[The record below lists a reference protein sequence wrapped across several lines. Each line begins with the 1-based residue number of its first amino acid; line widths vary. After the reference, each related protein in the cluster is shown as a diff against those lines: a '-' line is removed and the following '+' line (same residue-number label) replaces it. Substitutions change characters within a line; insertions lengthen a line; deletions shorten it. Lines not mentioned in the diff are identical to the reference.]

1 MHAPFRAAPLRLL
14 ASLLLLF
21 LTLLASRGEACQDA
35 ARPLGEHEQRR
46 LLDASEMRFLRDRS
60 RALTI
65 DEVASP
71 ARQQDFLP
79 VKGDLS
85 FGFTRDAVWVRLCVR
100 QQSTADAEWRL
111 ASRAPYLDDVR
122 LYTRKGDESGWAE
135 LRSGDL
141 VAVNDRPLPYR
152 SALFPLHFKA
162 DQPQEIYLRLRSTT
176 SLSTALTLHRAD
188 AFRVQA
194 GRDLVGIGIWLGLGI
209 MLSAVNLINWFWTG
223 QRLYLGFAC
232 YVTVIWAGLS
242 FGYGVAGAYVFPDNA
257 LVSHY
262 LTRTLNCI
270 FIGGTIALIRTP
282 LRLAEH
288 FPRINR
294 ALPYI
299 AGFVASFALSIPFDR
314 YVDLIPFAQAFQI
327 MFLLIGCIATWRN
340 MRMGHK
346 GASWMMAAFLC
357 FAIPRLIHLTRA
369 LGLFSW
375 NSDIETVA
383 PSLIAYGV
391 FLHFAILSQL
401 REEQQA
407 RAAAMAASDAQ
418 HRLAEQEERLRS
430 EQSLFFAFAAH
441 ELRSPLGVIL
451 TGLGNLK
458 RSPQADE
465 ATRTHRLTRLT
476 HAAQRMN
483 RLIDRHLRFQR
494 MGQPGFEPN
503 LEREPADLPALR
515 ALQGSRAQHAA
526 RVIEHSI
533 EGRQS
538 LEVMMDAELVTLA
551 ISNLLDNAAK
561 YSDEHTPIRFE
572 LESTDTEV
580 RYRVFNHGRALPR
593 ELAEGNFR
601 VFRRSASS
609 ERSQAGF
616 GIGLALADHVARAH
630 GGRLDCSHQAGTTCF
645 TLSIPLT
652 PPASGEASG

>member
-60 RALTI
+60 GALTI

-122 LYTRKGDESGWAE
+122 LYTRKGDGSGWLE
-135 LRSGDL
+135 LRAGDL

-152 SALFPLHFKA
+152 SALFPLHLKA
-162 DQPQEIYLRLRSTT
+162 DQPQEIYLRLRATT
-176 SLSTALTLHRAD
+176 SLSTALTLHRPET
-188 AFRVQA
+188 FRVEA
-194 GRDLVGIGIWLGLGI
+194 GQDLVGIGIGIGLAL
-209 MLSAVNLINWFWTG
+209 MVSAVNLINWFWTG

-232 YVTVIWAGLS
+232 FVTVIWVGLG
-242 FGYGVAGAYVFPDNA
+242 FAYGVAGAYLFPDNA

-262 LTRTLNCI
+262 LTRMLNCV
-270 FIGGTIALIRTP
+270 FIGCTIVLIRVP

-288 FPRINR
+288 FPRFNR
-294 ALPYI
+294 AMPYV
-299 AGFVASFALSIPFDR
+299 AGVIVSLALSVPFDR
-314 YVDLIPFAQAFQI
+314 YVDLIPFAQAFQSL
-327 MFLLIGCIATWRN
+327 FLLIGCIASWRN
-340 MRMGHK
+340 MRAGYK
-346 GASWMMAAFLC
+346 GAPWMMAAFLC
-357 FAIPRLIHLTRA
+357 FAIPRMLYVARA

-383 PSLIAYGV
+383 PSLIAYGL

-401 REEQQA
+401 RQEQQA

-418 HRLAEQEERLRS
+418 RRLAEQEERLRS

-465 ATRTHRLTRLT
+465 ATRTHRLNRLT
-476 HAAQRMN
+476 QAAQRMN

-533 EGRQS
+533 KGRQG

-580 RYRVFNHGRALPR
+580 CYRVFNHGRALPP

-630 GGRLDCSHQAGTTCF
+630 GGRLECRHEAGTTCF
-645 TLSIPLT
+645 TLSIPLP
-652 PPASGEASG
+652 PPASGETSG